1 MHKVSISD
9 YAITFVTIYIIVTTN
24 HYYHYYPYTNRKCPF
39 FVDTMAQFSKDE
51 LSFAEEIP
59 KHVEIECPVCLN
71 ILTDPHLVTCCGN
84 NFCGSCIERVKAGD
98 GACPM
103 CKEKNYQSFV
113 DKKCLRIINGL
124 QVYCLNQK
132 KGCHWKG
139 ELKHLSTHTNRG
151 KREGECLYEEVKCRY
166 EECGSKGQRQH
177 IGYHEQQRCPQRP
190 FKCTYCSTKGTH
202 CFITEEHVKN
212 CSKVPTACPNKCTNA
227 LMPKDSVPAHLIMCP
242 LQPVDCVFSW
252 AGCKER
258 PLRKDIEL
266 HTTDTKHMMLLAVAC
281 GELKKENEALKK
293 TCNQLKKED
302 EALKKTCDQLES
314 ESTYTRDLL
323 VAVAADTH
331 PILPITVTRE
341 REVVHFY
348 TEVGGYH
355 MSAVFMSHTIYLAL
369 HRGKFDRIMKLT
381 DYPKINIKVIDER
394 NNDDTPCTSFQGTI
408 TLKIPDDALVSF
420 LTSKNL
426 VTPAGIISYQVS
438 IFCVINYPFEI
449 SFKACNELTVLLFYH
464 YCL

>member
-1 MHKVSISD
+1 
-9 YAITFVTIYIIVTTN
+9 
-24 HYYHYYPYTNRKCPF
+24 
-39 FVDTMAQFSKDE
+39 MAQFCKDE

-71 ILTDPHLVTCCGN
+71 IMTDPHLVSCCGH

-103 CKEKNYQSFV
+103 CKEKNYQSFA

-132 KGCHWKG
+132 EGCQWKG
-139 ELKHLSTHTNRG
+139 ELKSLSTHTNRG
-151 KREGECLYEEVKCRY
+151 MREGECLYEEAKCRY
-166 EECGSKGQRQH
+166 EECDRKGQRHH
-177 IGYHEQQRCPQRP
+177 IGYHEQWRCPQRP
-190 FKCTYCSTKGTH
+190 FECEHCKTEGTH
-202 CFITEEHVKN
+202 HFITEEHMKN
-212 CSKVPTACPNKCTNA
+212 CLKVPTACPNKCTDA
-227 LMPKDSVPAHLIMCP
+227 LIPRDSVPAHLTECP

-266 HTTDTKHMMLLAVAC
+266 HTTDNKHMMILAVAC

-293 TCNQLKKED
+293 I
-302 EALKKTCDQLES
+302 CDQLEMENETLKKEHS
-314 ESTYTRDLL
+314 YTRDLL
-323 VAVAADTH
+323 GVVAIDTH
-331 PILPITVTRE
+331 PILPIIVTNE

-355 MSAVFMSHTIYLAL
+355 MSAAYVSHTMYLAL

-381 DYPKINIKVIDER
+381 DYPKINIKKICMEEKY
-394 NNDDTPCTSFQGTI
+394 NDDPPPLPGNNNTKDS
-408 TLKIPDDALVSF
+408 
-420 LTSKNL
+420 
-426 VTPAGIISYQVS
+426 
-438 IFCVINYPFEI
+438 
-449 SFKACNELTVLLFYH
+449 
-464 YCL
+464 